1 MTRNDGEQRSV
12 SRREVLK
19 FAGSAPV
26 LLSLG
31 MLAATLGA
39 QKASAA
45 DIRLIDF
52 TERLVPPEQ
61 IKSAGFDGVI
71 VYVSELR
78 PGANFDFKPVTR
90 EYADALRAA
99 DLHTPGCGVQPQS
112 CSASADAALIPAGV
126 VRRRRPT
133 GLSVLVDAGDVKI
146 RRA

>member
-31 MLAATLGA
+31 TLAATLGA

-61 IKSAGFDGVI
+61 IKSAGFDG
-71 VYVSELR
+71 S
-78 PGANFDFKPVTR
+78 
-90 EYADALRAA
+90 
-99 DLHTPGCGVQPQS
+99 
-112 CSASADAALIPAGV
+112 
-126 VRRRRPT
+126 
-133 GLSVLVDAGDVKI
+133 
-146 RRA
+146 

>member
-1 MTRNDGEQRSV
+1 MTRNDGGQRSV

-31 MLAATLGA
+31 TLAATLGA

-99 DLHTPGCGVQPQS
+99 DLHI
-112 CSASADAALIPAGV
+112 A
-126 VRRRRPT
+126 
-133 GLSVLVDAGDVKI
+133 SVLPI
-146 RRA
+146 RKARLAYALGLHPRV